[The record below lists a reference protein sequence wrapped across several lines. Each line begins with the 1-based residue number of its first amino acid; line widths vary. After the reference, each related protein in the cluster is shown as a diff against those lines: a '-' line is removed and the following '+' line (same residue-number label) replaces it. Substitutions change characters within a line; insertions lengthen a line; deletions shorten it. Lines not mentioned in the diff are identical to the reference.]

1 MSLHS
6 FNFFAKTVYVYA
18 INFWKLEIEIDD
30 KPR

>member
-1 MSLHS
+1 MYI
-6 FNFFAKTVYVYA
+6 FFAKTVYVYA